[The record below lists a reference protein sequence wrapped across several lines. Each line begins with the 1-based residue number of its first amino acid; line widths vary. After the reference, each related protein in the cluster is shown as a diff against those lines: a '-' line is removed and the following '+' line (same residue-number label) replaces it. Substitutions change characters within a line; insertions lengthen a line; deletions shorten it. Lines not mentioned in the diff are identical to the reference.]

1 MSASCEE
8 KNLES
13 NKRKASHDESGDA
26 AENIKQA
33 KTDVTSTGTHL
44 GWDSLEPF
52 SLVKVLKDDPQTK
65 LVVVHAK
72 TKKKKGGQ
80 NTDDGRDE
88 EIQSGESEDAIIV
101 MEKTP
106 FNTTEASVKQMLNG
120 TEIAQVFNNDIYG
133 TYNAHPPKS
142 HNSK

>member
-1 MSASCEE
+1 M
-8 KNLES
+8 ES
-13 NKRKASHDESGDA
+13 NKRKASHDETGDA
-26 AENIKQA
+26 AEKQA